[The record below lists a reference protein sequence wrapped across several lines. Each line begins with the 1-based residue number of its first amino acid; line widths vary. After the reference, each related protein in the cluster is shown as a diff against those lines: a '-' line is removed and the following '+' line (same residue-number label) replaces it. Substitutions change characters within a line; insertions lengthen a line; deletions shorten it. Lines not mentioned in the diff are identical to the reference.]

1 MSRTDNGVVIG
12 LLDPRYR
19 TAADASGIQG
29 RHEPENETMFI
40 PLRPRRLA
48 GLAACQMLIVLVL
61 GACAADGRIPGV
73 VSLVDPSGSLSP
85 SASLDAHDAKLAY
98 ETCMRDHGVDPTK
111 AEGSSGGSVSAVTV
125 TAAEAACRHLIDG
138 LVSGPGSKPMDP
150 AVMDQW
156 LAWARC
162 MRAHGVDVPD
172 PGGAAAV
179 TPIQIDKHS
188 AAFQAAGQACQTAMP
203 NTNDAGTNDAGPIPT
218 GAKP

>member
-40 PLRPRRLA
+40 PLRPRHLA
-48 GLAACQMLIVLVL
+48 RLAACQMLIVLVL

-73 VSLVDPSGSLSP
+73 ASLVDPSGSPSP
-85 SASLDAHDAKLAY
+85 SASLDAEAAKLAY
-98 ETCMRDHGVDPTK
+98 LTCMRDHGVDAPR
-111 AEGSSGGSVSAVTV
+111 AESSSGGSLSAATI

-138 LVSGPGSKPMDP
+138 IVSSASSEPMDP

-188 AAFQAAGQACQTAMP
+188 AAVQAAEQACQTTMP
-203 NTNDAGTNDAGPIPT
+203 NTNDGVTNGAGPVPP